1 MSNRERVTAVSE
13 KNSPQGVTQ
22 QSDESIVD
30 PKLLELLVCPLTKT
44 RLIYNAQTKELISKA
59 AGVAFP
65 IRKGIPLMT
74 PDAAR
79 QLDGDEK

>member
-1 MSNRERVTAVSE
+1 MNNESQQPGSSSETSRDVAQQNTDENR
-13 KNSPQGVTQ
+13 
-22 QSDESIVD
+22 VD
-30 PKLLELLVCPLTKT
+30 PKLLELLVCPMTKT
-44 RLIYNAQTKELISKA
+44 QLTFDREKNELVSKA

-79 QLDGDEK
+79 PLKDEG